1 MRNGKQL
8 IMINFDEATSR
19 DFTKDELEKVLKE
32 LGVCAKDKKAALQ
45 IIAKEHGLPIQQ
57 TKQKVIEGC

>member
-45 IIAKEHGLPIQQ
+45 IIAKEHGLPI
-57 TKQKVIEGC
+57 